1 MLLKGVMTEVLKVS
15 DDFLVLL
22 TEDDDAAANL
32 IQMNLK
38 RLGATQVLW
47 KKNGRET
54 LDFLKSGSLSNY
66 PQPII
71 LLDIK
76 MPVMDGF
83 ELLSEVK
90 KNQKFK
96 NIPVVMLTT
105 TDNPEEVEKCYDLGC
120 NFYIKKPVEYRELT
134 EKLKAFMN
142 FAKICVLPN

>member
-1 MLLKGVMTEVLKVS
+1 MNE
-15 DDFLVLL
+15 DFLILL

-38 RLGATQVLW
+38 RLGADKILW

-54 LDFLKSGSLSNY
+54 LDFLKSGSLADY

-83 ELLSEVK
+83 QLLAEVK
-90 KNQKFK
+90 KNPLFK

-105 TDNPEEVEKCYDLGC
+105 TDNPEEVDKCYDLGC

-142 FAKICVLPN
+142 FAKICVLPG

>member
-1 MLLKGVMTEVLKVS
+1 MS

-32 IQMNLK
+32 IKMNLK
-38 RLGATQVLW
+38 RLGASHILW

-54 LDFLKSGSLSNY
+54 LDFLNSGSLSEY

-83 ELLSEVK
+83 QLLAEVK
-90 KNQKFK
+90 KKPEFK

-120 NFYIKKPVEYRELT
+120 NFYIKKPVEYKELT

>member
-1 MLLKGVMTEVLKVS
+1 MSEE
-15 DDFLVLL
+15 FLVLL

-38 RLGATQVLW
+38 RLGASKILW

-54 LDFLKSGSLSNY
+54 LDFLNSGSLKNY

-83 ELLSEVK
+83 QLLSEVK
-90 KNQKFK
+90 QNPEFK

>member
-1 MLLKGVMTEVLKVS
+1 MNEN
-15 DDFLVLL
+15 FLILL

-38 RLGATQVLW
+38 RLGAKNILW
-47 KKNGRET
+47 KQNGKEA
-54 LDFLKSGSLSNY
+54 LDYLNSSFVEGEEV
-66 PQPII
+66 II

-83 ELLSEVK
+83 QLLQQVK
-90 KNQKFK
+90 GNSKYK

-105 TDNPEEVEKCYDLGC
+105 TDNPEEVEKCYSLGC

-142 FAKICVLPN
+142 FAKICVLPQ

>member
-1 MLLKGVMTEVLKVS
+1 MN
-15 DDFLVLL
+15 DDFLILL

-38 RLGATQVLW
+38 RHGASNILW
-47 KKNGRET
+47 KKNGKEAWDYLNT
-54 LDFLKSGSLSNY
+54 SFVEGVKEV
-66 PQPII
+66 II

-83 ELLSEVK
+83 QLLKQVK
-90 KNQKFK
+90 ENNRFK

-105 TDNPEEVEKCYDLGC
+105 TDNPEEVEKCYSLGC

-134 EKLKAFMN
+134 EKLKAFLN
-142 FAKICVLPN
+142 FAKICVLPH

>member
-1 MLLKGVMTEVLKVS
+1 VS

>member
-1 MLLKGVMTEVLKVS
+1 MN
-15 DDFLVLL
+15 DDFLILL

-38 RLGATQVLW
+38 RLGGKHILW

-54 LDFLKSGSLSNY
+54 LDFLKKGNHKEFSKTV
-66 PQPII
+66 I

-83 ELLSEVK
+83 MLLEHVKKDSLLSK
-90 KNQKFK
+90 
-96 NIPVVMLTT
+96 IPVVMLTT
-105 TDNPEEVEKCYDLGC
+105 TENPEEVDKCYSLGC
-120 NFYIKKPVEYRELT
+120 NFYIKKPVEYKELT

-142 FAKICVLPN
+142 FVKICVLPE

>member
-1 MLLKGVMTEVLKVS
+1 MS
-15 DDFLVLL
+15 DDFLILL

-38 RLGATQVLW
+38 RLGAVNIKW
-47 KKNGRET
+47 MKNGKET
-54 LDFLKSGSLSNY
+54 LDYLNTFSGVVDTEI
-66 PQPII
+66 II

-83 ELLSEVK
+83 QVLKNVK
-90 KNQKFK
+90 GNPKFK

-105 TDNPEEVEKCYDLGC
+105 TDNPEEVEKCYSLGC

-142 FAKICVLPN
+142 FAKICVLP